1 MYLHIHIPAEEG
13 EDDVEE
19 LLVVTLVLG
28 IVTVGDGE
36 EVGLEKAE
44 HLVEIFMVQGR
55 VHTRHGGQ
63 TLLPAHIDIVGQ
75 KALHQSYTYLP
86 VGNVEGVKVGCPVI
100 VLDGDIAALI
110 EQGSD
115 GFHALRGGI
124 EGRGHDL
131 NTGEVGGG
139 SVELPHHLYKEGRR
153 AALEPVT
160 PEGSVLKGIEEAE
173 GVEDVG
179 RGPCEVIAVILT
191 PEGGE
196 CLLTCRALLC
206 SHSVEVAGHLRED
219 LVHRDAAH
227 PCKLLVH
234 ADVLQVVQFAEDAEL
249 GKLRDAR
256 EEDELSPV
264 TSPAPS
270 KLGSALASSVS
281 SR

>member
-1 MYLHIHIPAEEG
+1 M
-13 EDDVEE
+13 E
-19 LLVVTLVLG
+19 LPQL
-28 IVTVGDGE
+28 
-36 EVGLEKAE
+36 
-44 HLVEIFMVQGR
+44 
-55 VHTRHGGQ
+55 
-63 TLLPAHIDIVGQ
+63 
-75 KALHQSYTYLP
+75 LHQ
-86 VGNVEGVKVGCPVI
+86 
-100 VLDGDIAALI
+100 
-110 EQGSD
+110 
-115 GFHALRGGI
+115 
-124 EGRGHDL
+124 
-131 NTGEVGGG
+131 
-139 SVELPHHLYKEGRR
+139 EGRR

-160 PEGSVLKGIEEAE
+160 PEGSVLEGVEESE

-179 RGPCEVIAVILT
+179 RGPCEMIAVILT

-196 CLLTCRALLC
+196 CLLTCRALLGG
-206 SHSVEVAGHLRED
+206 HSVEVAGHLRED

-227 PCKLLVH
+227 SCKLLVH

>member
-1 MYLHIHIPAEEG
+1 MSGHIY
-13 EDDVEE
+13 
-19 LLVVTLVLG
+19 
-28 IVTVGDGE
+28 
-36 EVGLEKAE
+36 
-44 HLVEIFMVQGR
+44 
-55 VHTRHGGQ
+55 
-63 TLLPAHIDIVGQ
+63 IVGQ

-110 EQGSD
+110 EQGSN

-173 GVEDVG
+173 GIEDVG

-196 CLLTCRALLC
+196 CLLTCCALLC
-206 SHSVEVAGHLRED
+206 GHSVEVAGHLRED
-219 LVHRDAAH
+219 
-227 PCKLLVH
+227 LVH